1 MNLIIRGSMLV
12 SGIILAIQDYKER
25 KVSTILSLGF
35 ILVTCTYFSVN
46 ITFTIA
52 LLLLWLYTVL
62 VDKPIDNCFL
72 FLTVF
77 ALMTSHHLIPNLLTG
92 TLLWYIFSGEEKVPF
107 IFVCNILILVSIL
120 GR

>member
-1 MNLIIRGSMLV
+1 MMILKILLLV
-12 SGIILAIQDYKER
+12 SGVILALQDYKER

-35 ILVTCTYFSVN
+35 ILVTCAYFSIS

-52 LLLLWLYTVL
+52 MLLLWLYTVL
-62 VDKPIDNCFL
+62 ADKPIDNCFL

-77 ALMTSHHLIPNLLTG
+77 ALLNSHHLIPNLLTG

-107 IFVCNILILVSIL
+107 ILVCNSLIILTVVL
-120 GR
+120 G

>member
-1 MNLIIRGSMLV
+1 MILKILLMA
-12 SGIILAIQDYKER
+12 SGIILALQDYKER

-35 ILVTCTYFSVN
+35 ILVTCTYFS
-46 ITFTIA
+46 ISIAFTIA

-107 IFVCNILILVSIL
+107 ILVCNILILLTVVL
-120 GR
+120 G

>member
-1 MNLIIRGSMLV
+1 MILKIFLV
-12 SGIILAIQDYKER
+12 ISGLVLAYQDYTER

-35 ILVTCTYFSVN
+35 ILVTCAYLSVS
-46 ITFTIA
+46 TPVTIA
-52 LLLLWLYTVL
+52 LILLFLYTVL

-72 FLTVF
+72 FLTIF

-107 IFVCNILILVSIL
+107 ILVSNVLILLTVVL
-120 GR
+120 G

>member
-1 MNLIIRGSMLV
+1 MILKILLLV
-12 SGIILAIQDYKER
+12 SGITLAIQDYKER

-35 ILVTCTYFSVN
+35 ILVTCSYFSVN
-46 ITFTIA
+46 IAFTVA

-62 VDKPIDNCFL
+62 ADKPIDNCFL

-77 ALMTSHHLIPNLLTG
+77 ALMTSRHLIPNLLTG

-107 IFVCNILILVSIL
+107 IFVCNILIIL
-120 GR
+120 TVIFG

>member
-1 MNLIIRGSMLV
+1 MI
-12 SGIILAIQDYKER
+12 SGVILALQDYKER
-25 KVSTILSLGF
+25 KVNTILSLGF
-35 ILVTCTYFSVN
+35 ILVTCAYLSISIAFM
-46 ITFTIA
+46 IA
-52 LLLLWLYTVL
+52 LLLLWLYTVI

-107 IFVCNILILVSIL
+107 IFVCNILIILTVIL
-120 GR
+120 G

>member
-1 MNLIIRGSMLV
+1 MMILKMLLMV
-12 SGIILAIQDYKER
+12 SGIILALQDYKER

-35 ILVTCTYFSVN
+35 ILVTCAYFS
-46 ITFTIA
+46 IGIAFTIA
-52 LLLLWLYTVL
+52 LLLLWLYAVL

-77 ALMTSHHLIPNLLTG
+77 ALVNSHHLIPNLLTG

-107 IFVCNILILVSIL
+107 ILVCNILILLTVVL
-120 GR
+120 G

>member
-1 MNLIIRGSMLV
+1 MILKILLLV
-12 SGIILAIQDYKER
+12 SGIILALQDYKER
-25 KVSTILSLGF
+25 KVSAILSLGF
-35 ILVTCTYFSVN
+35 IIVTCSYFS
-46 ITFTIA
+46 IGIAFTIA

-62 VDKPIDNCFL
+62 VDKPIDNC

-107 IFVCNILILVSIL
+107 IFVCNILIILTVIL
-120 GR
+120 G

>member
-1 MNLIIRGSMLV
+1 MILKILLLV
-12 SGIILAIQDYKER
+12 SGVTLAMQDYKER

-35 ILVTCTYFSVN
+35 ILVTCTYFS
-46 ITFTIA
+46 ISIAFTIA

-77 ALMTSHHLIPNLLTG
+77 ALMNSHHLIPNLLTG

-107 IFVCNILILVSIL
+107 ILVCNSLILLTVVL
-120 GR
+120 G

>member
-1 MNLIIRGSMLV
+1 MILKILLLV
-12 SGIILAIQDYKER
+12 SGIILALQDYKER

-35 ILVTCTYFSVN
+35 ILVTCAYLSVN
-46 ITFTIA
+46 IAFTIA

-77 ALMTSHHLIPNLLTG
+77 ALMTSHHLIPNILIG

-107 IFVCNILILVSIL
+107 IFVCNILILLTVVL
-120 GR
+120 G

>member
-1 MNLIIRGSMLV
+1 MILKILLLV

-35 ILVTCTYFSVN
+35 ILVTSTYFSVS
-46 ITFTIA
+46 IAFTIA

-62 VDKPIDNCFL
+62 VDKSIDNCFL
-72 FLTVF
+72 CLTVF

-107 IFVCNILILVSIL
+107 IFVCNILIIL
-120 GR
+120 TVVLG

>member
-1 MNLIIRGSMLV
+1 MILKILLLV
-12 SGIILAIQDYKER
+12 SGIILALQDYKER

-35 ILVTCTYFSVN
+35 IIVTCSYFS
-46 ITFTIA
+46 IGIAFTIA

-72 FLTVF
+72 FLTIF

-92 TLLWYIFSGEEKVPF
+92 TLLWHIFSGEEKVPF
-107 IFVCNILILVSIL
+107 VLVSNILILLTVVL
-120 GR
+120 G

>member
-1 MNLIIRGSMLV
+1 MILKILLLV
-12 SGIILAIQDYKER
+12 SGITLAIQDYKER

-35 ILVTCTYFSVN
+35 IFVTCAYLSISTP
-46 ITFTIA
+46 FTIA

-62 VDKPIDNCFL
+62 IGKPIDNCFL

-107 IFVCNILILVSIL
+107 IFVCNILIIL
-120 GR
+120 TVVLG

>member
-1 MNLIIRGSMLV
+1 MILKIILLV
-12 SGIILAIQDYKER
+12 SGIILALQDYKER
-25 KVSTILSLGF
+25 KVNTVLSLGF

-62 VDKPIDNCFL
+62 VDKPVDNCFL

-107 IFVCNILILVSIL
+107 IFVCNVLIILTVVL
-120 GR
+120 G

>member
-1 MNLIIRGSMLV
+1 MMILKILLVV
-12 SGIILAIQDYKER
+12 SGVVLALQDYKER

-35 ILVTCTYFSVN
+35 ILVTCAYFS
-46 ITFTIA
+46 ISIAFTIA
-52 LLLLWLYTVL
+52 ILLLWLYTVL

-107 IFVCNILILVSIL
+107 IFVCNILILLTVVL
-120 GR
+120 G

>member
-1 MNLIIRGSMLV
+1 MILKILLLG
-12 SGIILAIQDYKER
+12 SGIILALQDYKER

-35 ILVTCTYFSVN
+35 IIVTCSYFS
-46 ITFTIA
+46 IGIAFTIA

-77 ALMTSHHLIPNLLTG
+77 ALMTSHHLIPNILTG

-107 IFVCNILILVSIL
+107 IFVCNILILLTVVL
-120 GR
+120 G

>member
-1 MNLIIRGSMLV
+1 MILKILLIV
-12 SGIILAIQDYKER
+12 SGIILALQDYKER
-25 KVSTILSLGF
+25 KVNTILSLGF
-35 ILVTCTYFSVN
+35 ILITCAYFS
-46 ITFTIA
+46 ISIAFTIS

-107 IFVCNILILVSIL
+107 IFVCNILIILTVIL
-120 GR
+120 G

>member
-1 MNLIIRGSMLV
+1 MILKILLLV
-12 SGIILAIQDYKER
+12 SGIILALQDYKER

-35 ILVTCTYFSVN
+35 ILVTCAYLSVN
-46 ITFTIA
+46 IAFTIA

-77 ALMTSHHLIPNLLTG
+77 TLMTSHHLIPNLLTG

-107 IFVCNILILVSIL
+107 IFVCNILIILTIIL
-120 GR
+120 G

>member
-1 MNLIIRGSMLV
+1 MILKILLLG
-12 SGIILAIQDYKER
+12 SGITLAIQDYKER
-25 KVSTILSLGF
+25 KVNTILSLGF
-35 ILVTCTYFSVN
+35 ILVTCAYLSVS

-107 IFVCNILILVSIL
+107 ILVCNILILLAVVL
-120 GR
+120 G

>member
-1 MNLIIRGSMLV
+1 MMILKILLLV
-12 SGIILAIQDYKER
+12 SGIVLALQDYKER
-25 KVSTILSLGF
+25 KVNTILSLGF
-35 ILVTCTYFSVN
+35 ILVTCVYFSIG

-77 ALMTSHHLIPNLLTG
+77 ALVNSHHLIPNLLTG

-107 IFVCNILILVSIL
+107 ILVCNSLILLTVVL
-120 GR
+120 G

>member
-1 MNLIIRGSMLV
+1 MILKILLLV
-12 SGIILAIQDYKER
+12 SGIILALQDYRER

-35 ILVTCTYFSVN
+35 ILVTCAYLNVN
-46 ITFTIA
+46 IAFTIA
-52 LLLLWLYTVL
+52 LPLLWLYTVL

-77 ALMTSHHLIPNLLTG
+77 ALMTSHHLIPNVLTG

-107 IFVCNILILVSIL
+107 IFVCNILIMLTVVL
-120 GR
+120 G

>member
-1 MNLIIRGSMLV
+1 MILKILLLA
-12 SGIILAIQDYKER
+12 SGITLAIQDYKEK
-25 KVSTILSLGF
+25 KVSTILSLDF
-35 ILVTCTYFSVN
+35 ILVTCAYFSVS
-46 ITFTIA
+46 IAFTIA

-107 IFVCNILILVSIL
+107 ILVCNSLIVLTVVL
-120 GR
+120 G

>member
-1 MNLIIRGSMLV
+1 MMILKILLMV
-12 SGIILAIQDYKER
+12 SGIVLALQDYKER
-25 KVSTILSLGF
+25 KVNTVLSLGF
-35 ILVTCTYFSVN
+35 ILVTCAYFSIG

-77 ALMTSHHLIPNLLTG
+77 ALVNSHHLIPNLLTG

-107 IFVCNILILVSIL
+107 ILVCSVLILLTVVL
-120 GR
+120 G

>member
-1 MNLIIRGSMLV
+1 MILKILLLA
-12 SGIILAIQDYKER
+12 SGITLAIQDYKER
-25 KVSTILSLGF
+25 KVSTILSLDF

-46 ITFTIA
+46 IAFTIA

-107 IFVCNILILVSIL
+107 IFVCNILIIITVIL
-120 GR
+120 G

>member
-1 MNLIIRGSMLV
+1 MILKIFLV
-12 SGIILAIQDYKER
+12 ISGLVLAYQDYKER

-35 ILVTCTYFSVN
+35 ILVTCAYLSVS
-46 ITFTIA
+46 TPVTIA
-52 LLLLWLYTVL
+52 LILLFLYTVL

-72 FLTVF
+72 FLTIF

-107 IFVCNILILVSIL
+107 ILVSNVLILLTVVL
-120 GR
+120 G

>member
-1 MNLIIRGSMLV
+1 MILKILLLV
-12 SGIILAIQDYKER
+12 SGITLAVQDYRER

-35 ILVTCTYFSVN
+35 ILVTCAYLSVN
-46 ITFTIA
+46 IAFTIA

-77 ALMTSHHLIPNLLTG
+77 ALMASHHLIPNILTG

-107 IFVCNILILVSIL
+107 IFVCNILILLTVVL
-120 GR
+120 G

>member
-1 MNLIIRGSMLV
+1 MILKILLLV
-12 SGIILAIQDYKER
+12 SGITLALQDYKDR

-35 ILVTCTYFSVN
+35 ILVTCAYLSVN
-46 ITFTIA
+46 IAFTIA
-52 LLLLWLYTVL
+52 LLLLWLYTVI

-72 FLTVF
+72 FLTIF

-107 IFVCNILILVSIL
+107 ILVCNSLILLTVVL
-120 GR
+120 G

>member
-1 MNLIIRGSMLV
+1 MV
-12 SGIILAIQDYKER
+12 SGIVLALQDYKER
-25 KVSTILSLGF
+25 KVNTILSLGF
-35 ILVTCTYFSVN
+35 ILVTCAYLSVN
-46 ITFTIA
+46 IAFTIA

-77 ALMTSHHLIPNLLTG
+77 ALVNSHHLISNLLTG

-107 IFVCNILILVSIL
+107 ILVCNSLILLTVIL
-120 GR
+120 G